1 MTIISKYQ
9 VQWVGGTGLPGL
21 STFYFSSTAAIPHT
35 AVKGLFSPVA
45 GAIPSGITLRFPSSG
60 MNIDDATG
68 QPTGTW
74 TAPPPTDLLGTGTG
88 NYSAACGSLIN
99 WHTGIFQGG
108 RELRG
113 KTFFVP
119 FVSGSFTASGTVSA
133 STQTSLMSGV
143 PALLTGSNPPLIYS
157 RRYGLSRAVASA
169 SVPNKA
175 IVLTS
180 RRD

>member
-1 MTIISKYQ
+1 MS
-9 VQWVGGTGLPGL
+9 
-21 STFYFSSTAAIPHT
+21 
-35 AVKGLFSPVA
+35 
-45 GAIPSGITLRFPSSG
+45 
-60 MNIDDATG
+60 ATG
-68 QPTGTW
+68 PRV
-74 TAPPPTDLLGTGTG
+74 
-88 NYSAACGSLIN
+88 LI
-99 WHTGIFQGG
+99 
-108 RELRG
+108 L
-113 KTFFVP
+113 
-119 FVSGSFTASGTVSA
+119 TASYGSGHNRVA